1 VGAEVACRERTRYP
15 TASEAQ
21 GLNCEMDLLLDT
33 SVLIDTL
40 RSRNGR
46 KELLVRLVE
55 EGHRLTTTGLNM
67 AEIHAG
73 IRSGEETR
81 TSLLLDSLE
90 CYALDC
96 ETGKQA
102 GLLKNDWAKKGKT
115 VSLPDAIVAAI
126 AIERGCTLMTDN
138 RKDFPMPE
146 LSLYPL
152 P

>member
-1 VGAEVACRERTRYP
+1 
-15 TASEAQ
+15 
-21 GLNCEMDLLLDT
+21 MDLLLDT

>member
-1 VGAEVACRERTRYP
+1 VGAEVACRERARYT

-21 GLNCEMDLLLDT
+21 KLNCEMDLLLDT

-46 KELLVRLVE
+46 KELLARLVE
-55 EGHRLTTTGLNM
+55 EGHRLTTTALNI
-67 AEIHAG
+67 AEIYAG

-90 CYALDC
+90 CYALDW

-102 GLLKNDWAKKGKT
+102 GLLKNVWERKGKT

-146 LSLYPL
+146 LSLYLL